1 MLAAILAGGLGKR
14 LRPYTEELPKP
25 MVPVA
30 GRPLLELQI
39 AWLKEYG
46 FNEIVLLVGYKKE
59 KIIEYF
65 GSGSKFGVKITYI
78 VEDEPLGTGGAVKN
92 AEHILSKE
100 SFFLLV
106 NGDIL
111 TNLNPVMLIE
121 KLLSGKY
128 LGVIATIPLPSP
140 YGILELEGDHVK
152 GFVEKPLIR
161 DYWINAGVYALKPQS
176 LKYFPEL
183 GDLEKTAF
191 PAMAREGVLGAV
203 KYSNVFWK
211 AIDTY
216 KDLEEASKYA
226 EEFMARG
233 RQNFQRSS

>member
-1 MLAAILAGGLGKR
+1 MLVAILAGGLGKR
-14 LRPYTEELPKP
+14 LRPYTDEAPKS
-25 MVPVA
+25 MIPVA
-30 GRPLLELQI
+30 GKPLLELQI
-39 AWLKEYG
+39 MWLKKHG
-46 FNEIVLLVGYKKE
+46 FNEIVLLVGYRKE

-65 GSGSKFGVKITYI
+65 GSGSKFGVKITYV

-100 SFFLLV
+100 KFFLLI

-111 TNLNPVMLIE
+111 TNLDPTLLVD
-121 KLLSGKY
+121 KLLSTGY

-152 GFVEKPLIR
+152 GFVEKPLIK
-161 DYWINAGVYALKPQS
+161 DYWVNAGVYTLKS
-176 LKYFPEL
+176 EALKYFPEK

-191 PAMAREGVLGAV
+191 PAMANDGVLGAV
-203 KYSNVFWK
+203 KFTNIFWK

-226 EEFMARG
+226 EEMLR
-233 RQNFQRSS
+233 NL